1 MFKHRYLN
9 THGKVILIL
18 LYIKELFICTNVNVL
33 SVVHVVNFGTP
44 WIRYSVT
51 LKFACSVWAS
61 ISGCINVLTYMLL
74 LTYINQVM
82 VVLSVDGF

>member
-44 WIRYSVT
+44 
-51 LKFACSVWAS
+51 
-61 ISGCINVLTYMLL
+61 
-74 LTYINQVM
+74 
-82 VVLSVDGF
+82 